1 MDIKSKREE
10 VIEDVSAYICGLIRG
25 RQDITSSNHPVW
37 KHLEDEYKESYRY
50 RARQIL
56 QIQSKLGVMLVD
68 KEAEVPGHIPCRGL
82 NPEVTLE
89 QYQSLLHDIFRFLTV
104 EDSYVKAYPLEG
116 K

>member
-1 MDIKSKREE
+1 MDIKARREE
-10 VIEDVSAYICGLIRG
+10 IRLEIAKRLFYNYVISKGWCDLWDEEPDSTHEIYLKQADGWMQKL
-25 RQDITSSNHPVW
+25 SS
-37 KHLEDEYKESYRY
+37 
-50 RARQIL
+50 
-56 QIQSKLGVMLVD
+56 LGVMLVD
-68 KEAEVPGHIPCRGL
+68 KEAELPGHIPCRGL